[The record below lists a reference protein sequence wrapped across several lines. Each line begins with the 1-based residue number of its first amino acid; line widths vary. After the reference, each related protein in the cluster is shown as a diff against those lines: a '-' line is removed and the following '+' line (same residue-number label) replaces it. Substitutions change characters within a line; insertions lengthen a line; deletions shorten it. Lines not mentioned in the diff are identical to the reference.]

1 MNTKNDWSAKADAW
15 FNKHMEKVFAA
26 AFSGLSIAIV
36 GYFIPNMIAK
46 YILFACGITVLA
58 LALIAIVIS
67 VEAMIAE
74 DRKLIRER
82 TK

>member
-1 MNTKNDWSAKADAW
+1 MDTKKDWSAKADAW
-15 FNKHMEKVFAA
+15 FNKHMGKVFAA
-26 AFSGLSIAIV
+26 AFIGLGIAVV
-36 GYFIPNMIAK
+36 GGFIPNMIAK
-46 YILFACGITVLA
+46 SILIVDGLTIFV
-58 LALIAIVIS
+58 LALIAIAVS